1 MTLEGAIAFYSGV
14 EGRHKSYPVVDAH
27 RRVLG
32 MISRSDILAW
42 ARDPETQTGTLAD
55 ALAGEPLLH
64 GFEDETV
71 AALADRMVAADA
83 SRAPILSRADGRLV
97 GLVARRDLL
106 KVRARLFQHEQ
117 LRSQGFA

>member
-1 MTLEGAIAFYSGV
+1 M
-14 EGRHKSYPVVDAH
+14 VDEH

-42 ARDPETQTGTLAD
+42 AQDAESQTGNLAA

-64 GFEDETV
+64 GFDDETV
-71 AALADRMVAADA
+71 ASLADRMVAADA

-106 KVRARLFQHEQ
+106 KVRARLFQQEQ
-117 LRSQGFA
+117 MRSQGFA